1 MSILKIPLRR
11 RLLWTFL
18 ILVLLAVM
26 IATAM
31 QRLRKPESPPS
42 LPQMGQVPEFALTNR
57 DGRPVHRSDLDGRPW
72 VADFIFTRCPA
83 SCPMMS
89 ARMARLNRDLPADLP
104 VRLVS
109 ISVDPEH
116 DTPEVLQRYA
126 GSFQATDRW
135 LFLTGGREDVRR
147 LCVEGFKL
155 GLDMEPGPGMGPE
168 PILHSTRFVLVDGR
182 GGIRG
187 YYEAFDEDSTA
198 KLKRDLLALAASEPL
213 S

>member
-1 MSILKIPLRR
+1 M
-11 RLLWTFL
+11 LWGFL
-18 ILVLLAVM
+18 VLALLAVAA
-26 IATAM
+26 ATM
-31 QRLRKPESPPS
+31 VQRLRKPEPPPS
-42 LPQMGQVPEFALTNR
+42 LGHVGHVPEFALTNR
-57 DGRPVHRSDLDGRPW
+57 DGRMVRRSDLDGRPW
-72 VADFIFTRCPA
+72 VADFVFTRCPA

-89 ARMARLNRDLPADLP
+89 ARMARLNRDLPSDLP

-109 ISVDPEH
+109 ISVDPAH

-126 GSFQATDRW
+126 ESFQATDRW

-155 GLDMEPGPGMGPE
+155 GLDMAPAPGSGIQPME

-182 GGIRG
+182 GDIRG
-187 YYEAFDEDSTA
+187 YYEAFDEESTA
-198 KLKRDLLALAASEPL
+198 RLKRDLLALAAWKPL